1 MATLKC
7 KMCGGDLELTP
18 DVTVAEC
25 PYCGTKQ
32 TVPNADNEKK
42 MTLFSRANRLRF
54 NNEFDKAAGVY
65 ETIIG
70 EFPEEAEA
78 YWGLV
83 LCKYG
88 IEYVDDPATA
98 KKIPT
103 CHRSSFD
110 SVMEDENLEL
120 AMEYADAVAKRMYRE
135 EAKQIEAVRKG
146 ILEVSSREEPYDV
159 FICYKETDESGERTL
174 DSVLA
179 QDIYNELTEKG
190 YRVFFSRITLE
201 DKLGQEYEPYIF
213 AALHSARVMLAVGT
227 SYEHYD
233 AVWVKN
239 EWSRYLQLMA
249 SGEKK
254 TLIPCYKD
262 LDAYDMPKEFAKLQA
277 QDLGKVGAMQDL
289 VRGVEKILGKSGEKN
304 ASVADT
310 AASGMAVLNAQ
321 MEALLKRGYISL
333 KDRKFAQAK
342 GFFDQVLNND
352 PECAQAYWG
361 KVLVGRKVRDKEE
374 LLHTIINQMEKDVGS
389 EEKFYELVSEA
400 ICRIEDAAKADD
412 FKELVD
418 KVELEAYTPLV
429 AITRDT
435 DIQTGILSEF
445 SDSELES
452 LLTVEF
458 DVNFMHYR
466 KCLCLYEVWL
476 EDYNSLEHIRSLV
489 CVSVYEELLQ
499 DYKKANKGSKGF
511 AEYYKKVKSDY
522 DYEADYNHAI
532 EYAKEDVRQE
542 IEAILIGVTDWLKGK
557 IAEVQKEQEKKNAE
571 IKETISSWLQ
581 KAAGDIAGQKA
592 EEEVAQKR
600 AEEKAEAD
608 YQAAVRA
615 AEAAYEKRLAE
626 WKQAK
631 DVYPAQYEAAA
642 AKQSELREKIVQ
654 LEQEKVQLKGF
665 FIGKK
670 RKELETSIAQL
681 QSSLTAVTLPQ
692 DPGEPPVYGKLP
704 NREDFYKDA
713 RKNKAQSK
721 VKTAAAVFPVFRAMW
736 KEFARAAVGDKVFF
750 GKYPYDKDG
759 NIQKIQ
765 WRVLDRKEN
774 SLLLLTEYGID
785 RKKYHEESEDI
796 TWENCT
802 LRRWLNEEFL
812 NNAFSDYEKK
822 LIQTTNVDNSQ
833 AEGYSEYRTKGGN
846 NTKDRVFLLSYKE
859 VLEEYFASDEERICM
874 PTAYAMRTDRLADED
889 TVACCWRL
897 RSPGKM
903 QDEIIYIHEEGS
915 NVYKD
920 GSHGGTAVFFSGY
933 IRPALWI
940 NLEAE
945 IFES

>member
-135 EAKQIEAVRKG
+135 EAKQIEEIRKG
-146 ILEVSSREEPYDV
+146 ILEVSSKEEPYDV
-159 FICYKETDESGERTL
+159 FICYKETDETGERTL

-249 SGEKK
+249 AGEKK

-262 LDAYDMPKEFAKLQA
+262 LDAYDMPKEFAKFQA
-277 QDLGKVGAMQDL
+277 QDMGKVGAMQDL
-289 VRGVEKILGKSGEKN
+289 VRGVEKILGKSGEQN

-321 MEALLKRGYISL
+321 TEALLKRGYISL

-361 KVLVGRKVRDKEE
+361 KVLAGRKVRDKEE
-374 LLHTIINQMEKDVGS
+374 LLRAIIS
-389 EEKFYELVSEA
+389 EIEEEASNTDELVEEA
-400 ICRIEDAAKADD
+400 VLEPNVPLAALAREADA
-412 FKELVD
+412 
-418 KVELEAYTPLV
+418 
-429 AITRDT
+429 
-435 DIQTGILSEF
+435 QTGILSEF
-445 SDSELES
+445 TDSELES

-458 DVNFMHYR
+458 DVKPICYR
-466 KCLCLYEVWL
+466 KCLSLYELRL
-476 EDYNSLEHIRSLV
+476 ENYDSLEHIQSLV
-489 CVSVYEELLQ
+489 CVTDYGKAVQ
-499 DYKKANKGSKGF
+499 DYKKKNNGKVNGL
-511 AEYYKKVKSDY
+511 AEYWQKFKSDY
-522 DYEADYNHAI
+522 DYKDDYNHAI
-532 EYAKEDVRQE
+532 EYAKGDVLQE
-542 IEAILIGVTDWLKGK
+542 LEAIWTGVTDWIKGK
-557 IAEVQKEQEKKNAE
+557 IEEEKQIPAKWQEEQEKRSVE
-571 IKETISSWLQ
+571 IKEAVSGWLQ
-581 KAAGDIAGQKA
+581 DAAGNIAGPKA
-592 EEEVAQKR
+592 EAEAAQKK

-608 YQAAVRA
+608 YQAAVQA
-615 AEAAYEKRLAE
+615 AASDYERQLDVWKKEKAAY
-626 WKQAK
+626 
-631 DVYPAQYEAAA
+631 PTQYDAAV
-642 AKQSELREKIVQ
+642 AKQLELQEKIMQ
-654 LEQEKVQLKGF
+654 LEQEKAQLKGF
-665 FIGKK
+665 FTGKK
-670 RKELETSIAQL
+670 RKELETNIAQL
-681 QSSLTAVTLPQ
+681 QSNLAAVIMPL
-692 DPGEPPVYGKLP
+692 DPGEPPVRGDLP
-704 NREDFYKDA
+704 KREDFYKNVQES
-713 RKNKAQSK
+713 KNRGKIQ
-721 VKTAAAVFPVFRAMW
+721 TAVAVFPSFRDPQLTW
-736 KEFARAAVGDKVFF
+736 EELSKVSVGGIVHF
-750 GKYPYDKDG
+750 GVYLYKNG
-759 NIQKIQ
+759 SRNKIQ
-765 WRVLDRKEN
+765 WRILDKREN

-785 RKKYHEESEDI
+785 VKGYDDDEGWGYK
-796 TWENCT
+796 TWKNCT
-802 LRRWLNEEFL
+802 LRKWLNEEFL
-812 NNAFSDYEKK
+812 DETFSDFEKM
-822 LIQTTNVDNSQ
+822 LIQMTNVDNSQ
-833 AEGYSEYRTKGGN
+833 AQGN
-846 NTKDRVFLLSYKE
+846 REWNPEDEQDTQDRVFLLSYKE
-859 VLEEYFASDEERICM
+859 AAEDYFVDDNARICY
-874 PTAYAMRTDRLADED
+874 PTEYAKSQGAYIDEN
-889 TVACCWRL
+889 TGGGEWWL
-897 RSPGKM
+897 RSPGHPEYGGKAVVS
-903 QDEIIYIHEEGS
+903 G
-915 NVYKD
+915 D
-920 GSHGGTAVFFSGY
+920 GSIIHSDSFNQDSDC

-940 NLEAE
+940 NLDSA

>member
-7 KMCGGDLELTP
+7 KMCGGDLELIP

-135 EAKQIEAVRKG
+135 EAKQIEEIRRG
-146 ILEVSSREEPYDV
+146 ILEVSSKEEPYDV

-213 AALHSARVMLAVGT
+213 AALHSSRVMLAVGT

-239 EWSRYLQLMA
+239 EWNRYLQLMEA
-249 SGEKK
+249 GEKK

-262 LDAYDMPKEFAKLQA
+262 LDAYDMPKEFARLQA

-289 VRGVEKILGKSGEKN
+289 VRGVEKILGKSGEQN
-304 ASVADT
+304 ASAANT
-310 AASGMAVLNAQ
+310 AVDSGLAVMNAQ
-321 MEALLKRGYISL
+321 TAALLKRGYMAL
-333 KDRKFAQAK
+333 EDRQFDTAA
-342 GFFDQVLNND
+342 GFFEQVLNND
-352 PECAQAYWG
+352 AECGKAYMG
-361 KVLVGRKVRDKEE
+361 KVFALYKVCTVNDFIKCLWDKLEKDEEGEEVCLTAKLSELAREADLQTRMFSDFTDEE
-374 LLHTIINQMEKDVGS
+374 LEKLMEGEFGKISLSYDDYRSYYERQFSLTSLVHAPGFKRAVQYADAELTQEINQ
-389 EEKFYELVSEA
+389 
-400 ICRIEDAAKADD
+400 IC
-412 FKELVD
+412 
-418 KVELEAYTPLV
+418 
-429 AITRDT
+429 
-435 DIQTGILSEF
+435 
-445 SDSELES
+445 ES
-452 LLTVEF
+452 LTDKLQQKIQVERLKPF
-458 DVNFMHYR
+458 IAG
-466 KCLCLYEVWL
+466 KKL
-476 EDYNSLEHIRSLV
+476 EP
-489 CVSVYEELLQ
+489 
-499 DYKKANKGSKGF
+499 KKK
-511 AEYYKKVKSDY
+511 
-522 DYEADYNHAI
+522 
-532 EYAKEDVRQE
+532 
-542 IEAILIGVTDWLKGK
+542 
-557 IAEVQKEQEKKNAE
+557 E
-571 IKETISSWLQ
+571 IKETVKKRLDE
-581 KAAGDIAGQKA
+581 AAESIKSQKA
-592 EEEVAQKR
+592 EEEAARKKN
-600 AEEKAEAD
+600 EEKAEVD

-615 AEAAYEKRLAE
+615 VEADYEKRLAE

-631 DVYPAQYEAAA
+631 AAYSAQYKAAT
-642 AKQSELREKIVQ
+642 AKQSELQEKIVQ
-654 LEQEKVQLKGF
+654 LEQEKTQLKGF
-665 FIGKK
+665 FTGKK
-670 RKELETSIAQL
+670 RKELEENIAVL
-681 QSSLTAVTLPQ
+681 RISLTKIEMPR
-692 DPGEPPVYGKLP
+692 DPGESPIRRKFP
-704 NREDFYKDA
+704 NREDFVQAVNINQKQEKSRVKAAIFPNY
-713 RKNKAQSK
+713 RKKLTMLKEQ
-721 VKTAAAVFPVFRAMW
+721 VKKLAEVT
-736 KEFARAAVGDKVFF
+736 VGEKIYF
-750 GKYPYDKDG
+750 GKYSYDKNG
-759 NIQKIQ
+759 GKKNIQ
-765 WRVLDRKEN
+765 WRVLEKRRN

-785 RKKYHEESEDI
+785 AKRYHEKYKDI

-812 NNAFSDYEKK
+812 NEAFSDSEKE

-833 AEGYSEYRTKGGN
+833 AEGYGGNAAGGN
-846 NTKDRVFLLSYKE
+846 NTEDQVFLLSYKE
-859 VLEEYFASDEERICM
+859 AFKDYFSDNNSRICF
-874 PTAYAMRTDRLADED
+874 PTEYAKIQGAYVDKNTGS
-889 TVACCWRL
+889 TWWWL
-897 RSPGKM
+897 RSPGHN
-903 QDEIIYIHEEGS
+903 QSSAARISSIGS
-915 NVYKD
+915 AVSNNVYYD
-920 GSHGGTAVFFSGY
+920 SLC
-933 IRPALWI
+933 IRPALWV
-940 NLEAE
+940 NLESG
-945 IFES
+945 IF